1 MIKVNDIKAR
11 VAQDF
16 SNMQQFLAEFVAL
29 PSVSSTADWQTME
42 QSAKQVGSWFEQLG
56 LEVSIKTAFTP
67 DGKEGKPAV
76 VAKRIVDPEKP
87 TVLLY
92 AHHDVQ
98 PEGPV
103 ERWQSDPFKAEVRDG
118 RMYGRGASDDGAG
131 IMVHLGALR
140 ALGDECPVNVVCYI
154 EGEEEIGSPSFR
166 NFIET
171 YQDELNADVVVI
183 CDSNNWRVGKPALT
197 SSLRGITTVDVHL
210 KVMEHALHS
219 GAYGGPILDAV
230 SLGAILISKLYREDG
245 GVAVPG
251 LGGSEEAQVDY
262 PEDLFRSDA
271 SLVPGYKLAGAGD
284 FASRLW
290 YQPAL
295 AVIGWDQRDVA
306 TSANA
311 IAPETKFRL
320 SMRIAPGSNA
330 KDCADKLCRFIEE
343 NVPFGAE
350 VSTNIVEFGP
360 SYQGQPTAA
369 KADMEWA
376 LEQAWGVKSVDIGCG
391 GAIPMTADFMEVMP
405 EAQILITGVED
416 PATNAHSENE
426 SQDLGDLESA
436 IVAEALLLA
445 KTGGAVE

>member
-1 MIKVNDIKAR
+1 MVKINDIKAR

-16 SNMQQFLAEFVAL
+16 PNMQQFLAEFVAL
-29 PSVSSTADWQTME
+29 PSVSSSGNRQIME
-42 QSAKQVGSWFEQLG
+42 QSAQQVASWFEQLG
-56 LEVSIKTAFTP
+56 MEVSIKTALTP
-67 DGKEGKPAV
+67 EGEEGMPAV
-76 VAKRIVDPEKP
+76 VAKKIVDPEKP

-103 ERWQSDPFKAEVRDG
+103 ERWQSDPFKAEVRNG

-154 EGEEEIGSPSFR
+154 EGEEEIGSLSFR
-166 NFIET
+166 NFIEK
-171 YQDELNADVVVI
+171 YQEELQADVVVI
-183 CDSNNWRVGKPALT
+183 CDSNNWRVGEPAIT
-197 SSLRGITTVDVHL
+197 SSLRGVTTVDVHL
-210 KVMEHALHS
+210 KVMDHALHS

-251 LGGSEEAQVDY
+251 LGGSEEAEVDY
-262 PEDLFRSDA
+262 PEALFRSDA
-271 SLVPGYKLAGAGD
+271 GLIDSYKLAGSGD

-290 YQPAL
+290 YQPSL
-295 AVIGWDQRDVA
+295 AVIGWDLRDVA

-311 IAPETKFRL
+311 IAPETNFRL
-320 SMRIAPGSNA
+320 SMRIAPGSDA
-330 KDCADKLCRFIEE
+330 QDCANKLCSFIEA
-343 NVPFGAE
+343 NAPFGAE
-350 VSTNIVEFGP
+350 VSTKIVDCGP

-369 KADMEWA
+369 KKDMEWA

-391 GAIPMTADFMEVMP
+391 GAIPMTADFMAVMP

-426 SQDLGDLESA
+426 SQDLGDMQAA